1 MNPHKRQ
8 INVTVAGQDFLVEI
22 QDLNSDPIIATIGDN
37 IYEVSMKDT
46 STSELVTEEAAE
58 PTSVRK
64 PPPTVKLVK
73 APASAPH
80 VMVVDSIVAPLPGD
94 IIDIF
99 VKPGD
104 SISAGQE
111 LCSLEA
117 MKMKNT
123 IRSSRDGVIASV
135 PVTRGQTVS
144 YGEALVTFE

>member
-8 INVTVAGQDFLVEI
+8 IKVTVAGQEFLVEI
-22 QDLNSDPIIATIGDN
+22 QDLNSDPIIAKIGDN
-37 IYEVSMKDT
+37 KYEVSVKDT

-58 PTSVRK
+58 PTSARK
-64 PPPTVKLVK
+64 PPPATKPVK

-80 VMVVDSIVAPLPGD
+80 VMAVDSIVAPMPGD
-94 IIDIF
+94 IIDIY

-104 SISAGQE
+104 SVSAGQE

-135 PVTRGQTVS
+135 PVTHGQAVS
-144 YGEALVTFE
+144 YGEVLVTFE